1 MMCADSAALYEQV
14 RRRYDE
20 RGEATDGIHYLIF
33 HSMEELRA
41 SPDLL
46 EGARAMVGRVLAG
59 QDWWVEGGRSRCEAL
74 YRAHAPT
81 RPTHFIVA
89 IRDRE
94 AGDGVSG
101 DTVRNGDEG
110 GQGPRGQGPRGQDGS
125 EEPPG
130 AGEGGGEPGPSGANG
145 EGAGGGAARGQRD
158 EGEGSSRGGREEGQP
173 QGETEGGGTPRA
185 VSVAAHAAALDA
197 QGCRAGAVP
206 CGARA
211 ACGPVSRASARL
223 VRDGRTS

>member
-1 MMCADSAALYEQV
+1 MYVPEEPEGGDGQGGGVMMCADSAALYEQV

-81 RPTHFIVA
+81 RPTHFVVA
-89 IRDRE
+89 IRDKE
-94 AGDGVSG
+94 AGDGMGG
-101 DTVRNGDEG
+101 DTARADAILN
-110 GQGPRGQGPRGQDGS
+110 
-125 EEPPG
+125 
-130 AGEGGGEPGPSGANG
+130 AHC
-145 EGAGGGAARGQRD
+145 AARRRVD
-158 EGEGSSRGGREEGQP
+158 RCLIC
-173 QGETEGGGTPRA
+173 GGGTGGTGGGRGLRGRGDVTPAVEKALVALEQWRKRRQAERDTLIRGLCKPAHPRR
-185 VSVAAHAAALDA
+185 SW
-197 QGCRAGAVP
+197 
-206 CGARA
+206 GARILPA
-211 ACGPVSRASARL
+211 YLAF
-223 VRDGRTS
+223 